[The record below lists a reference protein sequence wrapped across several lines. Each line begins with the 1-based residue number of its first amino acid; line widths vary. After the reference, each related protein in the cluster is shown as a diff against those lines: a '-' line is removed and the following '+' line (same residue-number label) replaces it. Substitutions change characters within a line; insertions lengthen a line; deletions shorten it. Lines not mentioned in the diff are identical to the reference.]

1 MYNFVEYIS
10 GKDLNADKK
19 LIKSFNYNISN
30 NTRKKI
36 ISRFKYGGGNIVNDF
51 EGDDILF
58 NGKINTS
65 VDSIESF
72 MLKDLLFRGGK
83 NQQNSSIMIKTKEA
97 SKITFEAKN
106 NLDKYTNLGIDISNT
121 LDSTSLYITFY
132 DENNSPVDSL
142 ERKLFNTKINLNN
155 YKFNYLTKRRFKKLK
170 DINFNTYIINVSKI
184 NFSSFDL
191 SFSKKGEFYID
202 NIILY

>member
-1 MYNFVEYIS
+1 
-10 GKDLNADKK
+10 
-19 LIKSFNYNISN
+19 
-30 NTRKKI
+30 
-36 ISRFKYGGGNIVNDF
+36 
-51 EGDDILF
+51 
-58 NGKINTS
+58 
-65 VDSIESF
+65 
-72 MLKDLLFRGGK
+72 
-83 NQQNSSIMIKTKEA
+83 MIKTKEA

-170 DINFNTYIINVSKI
+170 DINFNTYIINVSEI

-191 SFSKKGEFYID
+191 SFSRKGEFYID

>member
-1 MYNFVEYIS
+1 MEYIS

-132 DENNSPVDSL
+132 DENNSPVDSV

-170 DINFNTYIINVSKI
+170 DINFNTYIINVSEI

-191 SFSKKGEFYID
+191 SFSRKGEFYID